1 MLLKKE
7 LEHATGFDTANSATK
22 KDFVA
27 LKAEVDKLDIKK
39 LFNVPTSLNNF
50 KTKVDDLEIGEIKT
64 VPVDLKKLSDA
75 VDNQV
80 AKNTKFNTLKTKVN
94 KLDKKVPDGTT
105 LIYINQCNADKK
117 KVEKKIEILI
127 KIPDVSGLVTTTV
140 IDTKIKEVDNKI
152 SDPSRLVKKTD
163 YDAKILEIE
172 GKCFNTS
179 DYNKFM
185 SDILDT
191 KIKQKRISQ
200 QIWYF

>member
-105 LIYINQCNADKK
+105 LIYINQ
-117 KVEKKIEILI
+117 
-127 KIPDVSGLVTTTV
+127 
-140 IDTKIKEVDNKI
+140 
-152 SDPSRLVKKTD
+152 
-163 YDAKILEIE
+163 
-172 GKCFNTS
+172 
-179 DYNKFM
+179 
-185 SDILDT
+185 
-191 KIKQKRISQ
+191 
-200 QIWYF
+200 